1 MEIERIIDSILL
13 EKKRGFDNKSV
24 IRGFSNFILKELAFL
39 ENLGLNIKRIEELM
53 IRYED
58 FDREKRE
65 RAIKEI
71 INIILDEI
79 YKLRNVGLE
88 KLPGVGDKRRNIL
101 EKLGLYTLYDL
112 IYFFPRRYIDFG
124 KLTSIGRVK
133 NGESVQIQGEVVSVS
148 HNISRRKG
156 IDILKVRFFDGTGSI
171 NGVWF
176 NQPYLAKFFKRGK
189 RYLLMGKVKYN
200 FGEWQIENPEFEEL
214 RGVKNSSGEKI
225 IPIYS
230 QTRGLSSK
238 MISRYVEE
246 ALKIEAPLIFDPL
259 PKTILRKRSLL
270 DIKPS
275 LYNIHFPKNKKLLN
289 LSQKRLIYEELFLF
303 QLFLLLRKRKI
314 KEKKGRVYSKVKD
327 LREKF
332 LSSLPFSLTK
342 GQLKVIR
349 EIEEDLTSG
358 KVMNRLLHG
367 EVGSGKTVVVAYFL
381 YLTAMNGYQGAIMS
395 PTEILA
401 NQTGEVIKKF
411 LSPFNI
417 RVEVLTRSTKNKTKI
432 KEEISRGN
440 IQIVVGTH
448 ALLEEDVVFKNL
460 AFVSVD
466 EQHRFG
472 VLQRAELVKKGE
484 FPHTLVL
491 SATPIPRT
499 LALSLYGDLDISF
512 IGELPPGRKPVK
524 TYVFPGNMREKA
536 YELVRKRLIEGEKI
550 YIVCPFIEESEK
562 MDVASAKKKYE
573 EFKKIFKGFKVS
585 LLHGKM
591 KSEEKERIIGDFRTG
606 DTQILVSTSIIEV
619 GIDVP
624 EATVILIEDA
634 NRFGLLQLHQ
644 LRGRVGRGEKESYCL
659 LITSRYDEDTLKR
672 LRILE
677 RTNSGLKVSEW
688 DLKFRGTGELGGE
701 RQHGVSEFK
710 MANLLR
716 EDDIK
721 ILEMAKKD
729 AEEFLKRE
737 KISDYPLL
745 LKELIFRF
753 KPLKYLD
760 IS

>member
-1 MEIERIIDSILL
+1 M
-13 EKKRGFDNKSV
+13 
-24 IRGFSNFILKELAFL
+24 
-39 ENLGLNIKRIEELM
+39 
-53 IRYED
+53 
-58 FDREKRE
+58 
-65 RAIKEI
+65 
-71 INIILDEI
+71 
-79 YKLRNVGLE
+79 
-88 KLPGVGDKRRNIL
+88 
-101 EKLGLYTLYDL
+101 
-112 IYFFPRRYIDFG
+112 
-124 KLTSIGRVK
+124 
-133 NGESVQIQGEVVSVS
+133 
-148 HNISRRKG
+148 
-156 IDILKVRFFDGTGSI
+156 
-171 NGVWF
+171 
-176 NQPYLAKFFKRGK
+176 
-189 RYLLMGKVKYN
+189 
-200 FGEWQIENPEFEEL
+200 
-214 RGVKNSSGEKI
+214 
-225 IPIYS
+225 
-230 QTRGLSSK
+230 
-238 MISRYVEE
+238 
-246 ALKIEAPLIFDPL
+246 
-259 PKTILRKRSLL
+259 
-270 DIKPS
+270 
-275 LYNIHFPKNKKLLN
+275 
-289 LSQKRLIYEELFLF
+289 
-303 QLFLLLRKRKI
+303 
-314 KEKKGRVYSKVKD
+314 
-327 LREKF
+327 
-332 LSSLPFSLTK
+332 
-342 GQLKVIR
+342 
-349 EIEEDLTSG
+349 
-358 KVMNRLLHG
+358 
-367 EVGSGKTVVVAYFL
+367 
-381 YLTAMNGYQGAIMS
+381 
-395 PTEILA
+395 
-401 NQTGEVIKKF
+401 
-411 LSPFNI
+411 
-417 RVEVLTRSTKNKTKI
+417 
-432 KEEISRGN
+432 
-440 IQIVVGTH
+440 
-448 ALLEEDVVFKNL
+448 VFKNL

-536 YELVRKRLIEGEKI
+536 YEFVRKRLIEGEKV

-562 MDVASAKKKYE
+562 IIVASAKKKYE
-573 EFKKIFKGFKVS
+573 EFKEIFKGFKIS

-591 KSEEKERIIGDFRTG
+591 KSEEKERIIKDFRTG

-659 LITSRYDEDTLKR
+659 LITSKYDEDTLRR

-710 MANLLR
+710 VANLLR
-716 EDDIK
+716 EEDIR

-729 AEEFLKRE
+729 AEEFLKKE